1 MTENIK
7 TVDSPNQL
15 VVLESILMK
24 DDHIGENKSIQ

>member
-15 VVLESILMK
+15 MVLDSILMEA
-24 DDHIGENKSIQ
+24 DYTEENKSKQ